1 MSETTRR
8 WHLNGQLASVEF
20 DTAERLLDVL
30 RERLGLTGSKEGC
43 GEGECGA
50 CSVVIDGRLT
60 LSCLQ
65 LAAAVPE
72 DARITTVEGVAA
84 TASGAR
90 LQRLLLERGGVQ
102 CGFCTPG
109 IVVAAWWYLETR
121 PPIDPREAMS
131 GNLCRCTGYQ
141 GILSALA
148 AAAERD
154 PAEEPGR

>member
-1 MSETTRR
+1 MSEIQRQWSVNGRDVDTR
-8 WHLNGQLASVEF
+8 F
-20 DTAERLLDVL
+20 DPGARLLDVVRRQL
-30 RERLGLTGSKEGC
+30 SLTGTKEGC

-50 CSVVIDGRLT
+50 CSLVIDGRLV

-65 LAAAVPE
+65 LAAAVP
-72 DARITTVEGVAA
+72 DGARITTVEGVA
-84 TASGAR
+84 SSPRGAK

-109 IVVAAWWYLETR
+109 VVVAAWWYLETR

-141 GILSALA
+141 GILA
-148 AAAERD
+148 AISEVARGSD
-154 PAEEPGR
+154 SEEPAR

>member
-1 MSETTRR
+1 MAETTRR
-8 WHLNGQLASVEF
+8 WQVNGRDLVVRF
-20 DTAERLLDVL
+20 DEAARLLDVV
-30 RERLGLTGSKEGC
+30 RDLGLTGSKEGC

-65 LAAAVPE
+65 LAAAVP
-72 DARITTVEGVAA
+72 DGARLTTVEGVAA
-84 TASGAR
+84 SATGAR

-109 IVVAAWWYLETR
+109 VVVAAWWYLETK

-148 AAAERD
+148 KAAAGERD
-154 PAEEPGR
+154 EEPVR

>member
-1 MSETTRR
+1 MADTIRR
-8 WHLNGQLASVEF
+8 WIVNQRETVARF
-20 DTAERLLDVL
+20 DAGSRLLDVV
-30 RERLGLTGSKEGC
+30 REQLGLTGSKEGC

-65 LAAAVPE
+65 LAAALP
-72 DARITTVEGVAA
+72 DGARITTVEGVAA
-84 TASGAR
+84 SASGER

-121 PPIDPREAMS
+121 PPIDVREALS

-141 GILSALA
+141 GIVTAVREAALLDGDHEVA
-148 AAAERD
+148 Q
-154 PAEEPGR
+154 